1 MNRITHML
9 LGIGLLIISGSAS
22 AALITGTINI
32 GGGSQV
38 ISNGT
43 TSTGIDF
50 NCGKTCGGS
59 VNMFPPPTG
68 SFSGLGGLS
77 TTSGNLTL
85 YSFLYSNIPSQV
97 IWSIN
102 YNNLLYSFT
111 LTSMTVDSGDFGD
124 FSQLAL
130 SGSGIFNITN
140 LDGSSA
146 GYTAASGSWVYTQ
159 SGASFSSQSTV
170 PEPGTIA
177 LLGIGLVGIGAIR
190 QIRKST

>member
-1 MNRITHML
+1 ML
-9 LGIGLLIISGSAS
+9 LGIGLLILSGSAS
-22 AALITGTINI
+22 AALITGSINI

-50 NCGKTCGGS
+50 NCGSTCGGS
-59 VNMFPPPTG
+59 VNMFPPPSG

-77 TTSGNLTL
+77 TSSGNLTL

-102 YNNLLYSFT
+102 YNNLQYSFT
-111 LTSMTVDSGDFGD
+111 LTSINVDSGNSGN

-130 SGSGIFNITN
+130 SGGGVFNITN

-159 SGASFSSQSTV
+159 SGASFSSQSV

-177 LLGIGLVGIGAIR
+177 LLGIGLIGIGAIR
-190 QIRKST
+190 KIRKSA